1 MPITQRSGHFY
12 LLRKEVIQMRC
23 ESCTRK
29 FGRKEIVSGIRF
41 GTVDFAANVFIPS
54 RGLFVA
60 KGGYK
65 HFTMLVAVVN

>member
-1 MPITQRSGHFY
+1 
-12 LLRKEVIQMRC
+12 MRC